1 MLKKTITYSDLFTGE
16 KKTEDHYFN
25 LTKAEL
31 IEYDSAFPEG
41 CMEYLT
47 RLVKTE
53 QKGKLILAFKD
64 LILRSYGEKTDS
76 GRFIKTQELRD
87 AFMATE
93 AYSELFMEVTAN
105 EENMAAFVN
114 GIVPKVPNVSKNDSA
129 IRNAVK
135 VVPSVTPE
143 IG

>member
-1 MLKKTITYSDLFTGE
+1 MLKKSITYTDFNGDE
-16 KKTEDHYFN
+16 KTEDFYFN

-31 IEYDSAFPEG
+31 IEYDAAFPEG

-47 RLVKTE
+47 RLVKTQ
-53 QKGKLILAFKD
+53 QKGKLIMAFKD

-76 GRFIKTQELRD
+76 GRFLKSQELRD

-114 GIVPKVPNVSKNDSA
+114 GIVPKVPANQGNLSA
-129 IRNAVK
+129 VA
-135 VVPSVTPE
+135 PA